1 MQNTSRTQVLKKE
14 GRVWLRNA
22 ISPDDLARLDDL
34 TDSGLQAGKRMSD
47 TDMLANC
54 VSLKAAI
61 SKVAP
66 AAKPVRVVAFNKS
79 SATNWG
85 VPWHQD
91 RVIAVA
97 EREQV
102 EGFAN
107 WTRKSGVWHCEPPV
121 SVLDQMLFVRVHLDA
136 NDQKNG
142 AMKIAVGSHE
152 QDLVPAAKAQGIAEC
167 YPIESCDAARGD
179 VLVLNMLTLHSSEP
193 SQTGG
198 SRRAL
203 RMDFAAFDLPAPL
216 RWVS

>member
-1 MQNTSRTQVLKKE
+1 M
-14 GRVWLRNA
+14 
-22 ISPDDLARLDDL
+22 
-34 TDSGLQAGKRMSD
+34 
-47 TDMLANC
+47 
-54 VSLKAAI
+54 
-61 SKVAP
+61 
-66 AAKPVRVVAFNKS
+66 
-79 SATNWG
+79 
-85 VPWHQD
+85 
-91 RVIAVA
+91 A

-136 NDQKNG
+136 NDHTNG
-142 AMKIAVGSHE
+142 AMKVAVGSHE
-152 QDLVPAAKAQGIAEC
+152 RGLVPAAKAQGIAEC
-167 YPIESCDAARGD
+167 YPIEICDAARGD

-193 SQTGG
+193 SQTGD